1 MYFFVTLKN
10 ANRLEERESI
20 RYCKDYGVL
29 MGKSLMNNESMK
41 VFEPVP
47 SEAEVS
53 RQHGVSSTNI
63 ASRPRPS
70 YHPTRWSIVNKALDI
85 ADHYSN
91 GRADWVQRFVS
102 YAFIGG
108 CAAIVNL
115 IVFYIMFDKVALPVS
130 PFLHNTIANVIAAE
144 ISILAN
150 FIPNDYF
157 TFRHL
162 PGHDRSWGA
171 RCLRFH
177 LTTIS
182 GAVLTY
188 LIELAFTYLAHT
200 PALVGQAIALI
211 LVLIWNFSIHHLF
224 TYKSTHT
231 A

>member
-1 MYFFVTLKN
+1 
-10 ANRLEERESI
+10 
-20 RYCKDYGVL
+20 
-29 MGKSLMNNESMK
+29 MNNESTK
-41 VFEPVP
+41 VFEAVP
-47 SEAEVS
+47 TESE
-53 RQHGVSSTNI
+53 I
-63 ASRPRPS
+63 AGQPGITRTQTTPRTLPS

-85 ADHYSN
+85 ADQYSG
-91 GRADWVQRFVS
+91 GRADWIQRFVS

-115 IVFYIMFDKVALPVS
+115 IVFYVIFYKVPLPVS
-130 PFLHNTIANVIAAE
+130 PFLHIVIANVIAAE

-162 PGHDRSWGA
+162 PGHNRSWGA

-182 GAVLTY
+182 GAVLTL

-200 PALVGQAIALI
+200 PAIVGQAIALI

-224 TYKSTHT
+224 TYHAKH
-231 A
+231 AV